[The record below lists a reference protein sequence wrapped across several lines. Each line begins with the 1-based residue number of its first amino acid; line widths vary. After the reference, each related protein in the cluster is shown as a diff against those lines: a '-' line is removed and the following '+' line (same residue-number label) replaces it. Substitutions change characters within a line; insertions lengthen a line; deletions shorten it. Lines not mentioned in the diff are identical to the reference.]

1 VLLAYTKI
9 VLADDLLDSD
19 LPDDPFM
26 RTHLFTYFPT
36 AMRQGYRD
44 RMDAHPLRREIV
56 VTQVVNHLVNQAG
69 ITFFHRLSG
78 ETGASADELARAH
91 AIASEIYGAEALYR
105 LVQGVDHQVD
115 AAVQTRMRLDVRQLV
130 ERATRWLVNQRWHSD
145 AERAVEQVGTAV
157 QEVVR
162 GLPETLAGREHDR
175 LQARAEHLRASG
187 VPDELALRVA
197 ALPTAYSALAVVE
210 VARRLGREP
219 LEVARVHSAL
229 GQRLNM
235 DVLYDRVVGL
245 PRNDRWQTMA
255 RATLRDDLQQV
266 HAAITAKVLE
276 TGDPARTEGSDAA
289 SVPADEVAA
298 RIEAWV
304 DREDAVFERAL
315 VTLGEICRDESP
327 DLARLSVGLRVA
339 RTLLG

>member
-1 VLLAYTKI
+1 
-9 VLADDLLDSD
+9 
-19 LPDDPFM
+19 
-26 RTHLFTYFPT
+26 
-36 AMRQGYRD
+36 
-44 RMDAHPLRREIV
+44 
-56 VTQVVNHLVNQAG
+56 
-69 ITFFHRLSG
+69 
-78 ETGASADELARAH
+78 
-91 AIASEIYGAEALYR
+91 
-105 LVQGVDHQVD
+105 
-115 AAVQTRMRLDVRQLV
+115 
-130 ERATRWLVNQRWHSD
+130 
-145 AERAVEQVGTAV
+145 VGTAV

-162 GLPETLAGREHDR
+162 GLPETLAGREHER
-175 LQARAEHLRASG
+175 LEARTEHLRANG
-187 VPDELALRVA
+187 VPDELAMRVA

-210 VARRLGREP
+210 VARRLDREP

-276 TGDPARTEGSDAA
+276 SGGAERSEDGDGPAEPPD
-289 SVPADEVAA
+289 VAA
-298 RIEAWV
+298 RIDAWV
-304 DREDAVFERAL
+304 AQEGPVFERAL
-315 VTLGEICRDESP
+315 ATLGEICRDESP